1 MGAYRS
7 IQVWAYGLVGGCIGG
22 GASAVFSWM
31 SLAAAKAAGLDVP
44 QLNFNAVKVMFLTGV
59 ITHGCAFLMKAPLPK
74 LSGDTEIF
82 QKGKNDGKNDQKAKG
97 DNRHRHGARDRDSG
111 LAGD

>member
-22 GASAVFSWM
+22 GAGAVFSWM

-59 ITHGCAFLMKAPLPK
+59 ITHGCAFLMKSPLPK
-74 LSGDTEIF
+74 MAEGDTTTF
-82 QKGKNDGKNDQKAKG
+82 FKKGEDDKKIQGQHGHSDGVGSRNG
-97 DNRHRHGARDRDSG
+97 DM
-111 LAGD
+111 AGH